1 MKTDNIQKYKSKVKM
16 KQKQKQTASILLL
29 VTQLLFPVFFP
40 SCTDDAADGDRLP
53 DGMYPMT
60 FTTTVQGLTETRATA
75 DNTWAG
81 TEEVAVKVENEV
93 KKYKADN
100 SGNLTVDG
108 DTPPFYWQNAAE
120 KKTVSAWFPYSG
132 TFPATFT
139 VQEDQNSGTGY
150 QQSDLLYAPPTEVTF
165 KGNKSL
171 TFRHL
176 PARVVVN
183 LKAGDGVTKEEVAG
197 ATVTLLNQATSSGT
211 ITVDEG
217 SQTYTVAQAG
227 ADTKI
232 ITPKGVTA
240 TKDYQKTVQA
250 LLVPQQIK
258 DKVFIKVVAA
268 GNTYNYTPTD
278 DTEANFASGKQYTY
292 QITVKKTGLA
302 VTLSK
307 NGEWGSGGSDVTVSG
322 KELASGYSASNLKLG
337 DYYYSDG
344 KTSDGGYRKYADG
357 STVTLEVLPVL
368 TDADGKPRSVV
379 GIVFWVG
386 DPTNTTNG
394 DPVLKKDHSDC
405 THGLV
410 VALQDAGDSHWS
422 DSKYE
427 CITDDWL
434 SSQSG
439 YDISNL
445 TERDKILGYANI
457 NTLKGYNETEATE
470 LKGKTEY
477 KVLPIDLIT
486 KYALAHPAPAG
497 SSGWYWPSYMELG
510 FMCWGQGN
518 GEGVVGRNLLN
529 TQLKKLEM
537 ESFKSARY
545 WASTEHD
552 DRYAMSMDFGR
563 GDNYENDYNKIAGS
577 YIVRAVLAF

>member
-40 SCTDDAADGDRLP
+40 SCTDDAADGDCLP

-60 FTTTVQGLTETRATA
+60 FTTTVQGLTETRATV

-81 TEEVAVKVENEV
+81 TEEVAVKVKDEV

-108 DTPPFYWQNAAE
+108 DNPPFYWQNTTE
-120 KKTVSAWFPYSG
+120 KKTVSAWFPYSQ

-165 KGNKSL
+165 KGDKSL

-197 ATVTLLNQATSSGT
+197 ATVTLLNQATTSGA

-227 ADTKI
+227 ADTKS

-250 LLVPQQIK
+250 LLVPQKIK

-278 DTEANFASGKQYTY
+278 EADANFASGKQYTY

-307 NGEWGSGGSDVTVSG
+307 NGEWGSGGDEAVSG
-322 KELASGYSASNLKLG
+322 KVPDNGYSASDLKVG

-344 KTSDGGYRKYADG
+344 ETSDGGYREYDSGG
-357 STVTLEVLPVL
+357 STAVLDIRPVL
-368 TDADGKPRSVV
+368 TDAAGNSRTVV

-386 DPTNTTNG
+386 DLTNNS
-394 DPVLKKDHSDC
+394 DPLLKIEKSGC

-410 VALQDAGDSHWS
+410 VALQDASTSSLWS
-422 DSKYE
+422 TSNEYITSK
-427 CITDDWL
+427 WL
-434 SSQSG
+434 SSQG
-439 YDISNL
+439 NTYGITTL
-445 TERDKILGYANI
+445 ETENKMQGYANTKALAAY
-457 NTLKGYNETEATE
+457 NAAKGSGSD
-470 LKGKTEY
+470 LR
-477 KVLPIDLIT
+477 VLPVVAVGT
-486 KYALAHPAPAG
+486 YATAPG
-497 SSGWYWPSYMELG
+497 NSSGWYCPSVMELKY
-510 FMCWGQGN
+510 MCWGQN
-518 GEGVVGRNLLN
+518 NSSGVAGKDMLN
-529 TQLKKLEM
+529 TQLGKVGGTSFQSDYYWSSS
-537 ESFKSARY
+537 ESGSGRAWTVSFANGY
-545 WASTEHD
+545 DGT
-552 DRYAMSMDFGR
+552 DRKE
-563 GDNYENDYNKIAGS
+563 YETWYG
-577 YIVRAVLAF
+577 VRAVLAF